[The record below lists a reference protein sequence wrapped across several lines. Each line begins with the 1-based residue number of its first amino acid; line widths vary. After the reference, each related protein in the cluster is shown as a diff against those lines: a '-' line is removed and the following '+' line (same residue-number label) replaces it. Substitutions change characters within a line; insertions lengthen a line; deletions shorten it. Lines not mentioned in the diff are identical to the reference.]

1 MGRYRTGATALPR
14 SSRQSPVPRGRS
26 FTGAQIAL
34 LTGGFLVNVG
44 SFSIYPYLAVLLRER
59 MGADMAQVGLV
70 LGVATLVQFASAPA
84 TAALAERLGLQ
95 RSLVGALVM
104 YSLGGGAFLAGAGSP
119 ALTIAGLFLVS
130 GGGSLYSPAYRS
142 YLVHGASPEQRP
154 RLVSAGNAAG
164 NLGIALGPVVG
175 ALLIQH
181 PGRMFAVVTAVYTS
195 LAVAHLFLRRERRT
209 EDAPPVEPFRRML
222 AGLAVLPFVVTAL
235 SYYVHMQFF
244 QYLSS
249 YAQGRVATVFFGATM
264 MGYSLGLVLVQPL
277 VAQRVE
283 RTSYPAAMA
292 IGFGCLAV
300 GMVSFAGGNEVT
312 IAVGVAAISVGSAV
326 LLLKNDLEA
335 LARSRRSATVVFG
348 QQRLAVGI
356 GSFLSGAVGGNV
368 YGLFEGADRLAG
380 FWLVVAAQ
388 CVLLPPLV
396 LGAHRLR
403 RRTPGT
409 GEAA

>member
-1 MGRYRTGATALPR
+1 M
-14 SSRQSPVPRGRS
+14 PRGHP
-26 FTGAQIAL
+26 FTGTRIAL
-34 LTGGFLVNVG
+34 LAGSLLVNVG

-59 MGADMAQVGLV
+59 MGADMAQIGVV
-70 LGVATLVQFASAPA
+70 LGVGTLVQFASAPA

-95 RSLVGALVM
+95 RSLVCALVM
-104 YSLGGGAFLAGAGSP
+104 YSLGGTAFLVGEDNP
-119 ALTIAGLFLVS
+119 ALTVAGLFLIS
-130 GGGSLYSPAYRS
+130 GGGSLYSPSYRS
-142 YLVHGASPEQRP
+142 YLVHGASPELRP

-175 ALLIQH
+175 ALLIQF
-181 PGRMFAVVTAVYTS
+181 PDLMFAVVTAVYTS
-195 LAVAHLFLRRERRT
+195 LAVAHLFLRREQRT
-209 EDAPPVEPFRRML
+209 EDAPPIEPFRRML
-222 AGLAVLPFVVTAL
+222 SGLAVLPFAVTAV

-249 YAQGRVATVFFGATM
+249 YAQGRVSTVFFGATM
-264 MGYSLGLVLVQPL
+264 MGYSLGLVLLQPL

-283 RTSYPAAMA
+283 RMAYPAAMA

-300 GMVSFAGGNEVT
+300 GMVSFTGGNELA
-312 IAVGVAAISVGSAV
+312 IAVGVAAISAGSAV

-348 QQRLAVGI
+348 QQRLAVGV
-356 GSFLSGAVGGNV
+356 GSSLSGVVGGNL
-368 YGLFEGADRLAG
+368 YGLFEGGGRLPG

-396 LGAHRLR
+396 LGVHRLR
-403 RRTPGT
+403 RRAPNP
-409 GEAA
+409 ADSS